1 MVLISLL
8 LDLIAFG
15 GYFLVTANP
24 NPPIFLLLSIV
35 ESVIVVLLI
44 GFTFAYR
51 GQRHSRF
58 FDASTGTRP
67 YTVRFTIIVVSMLV
81 NAAALFTYVMA
92 LLGNSIF

>member
-44 GFTFAYR
+44 SFTFAYR
-51 GQRHSRF
+51 GQRYSRF
-58 FDASTGTRP
+58 FNASTGTRP

-81 NAAALFTYVMA
+81 NAAALFIYVMA

>member
-15 GYFLVTANP
+15 SYFLVTANP
-24 NPPIFLLLSIV
+24 NPPIFLLLAI
-35 ESVIVVLLI
+35 VIVVLLI

-58 FDASTGTRP
+58 FNASTGTRP

>member
-58 FDASTGTRP
+58 LMRQPERGHTRSASR
-67 YTVRFTIIVVSMLV
+67 S
-81 NAAALFTYVMA
+81 
-92 LLGNSIF
+92 S

>member
-24 NPPIFLLLSIV
+24 N
-35 ESVIVVLLI
+35 LLI

-81 NAAALFTYVMA
+81 NAAALFIYVMA

>member
-81 NAAALFTYVMA
+81 NAAALFIYVMA
-92 LLGNSIF
+92 LGNSIF